1 MPQFWNVLR
10 GEMSIVGPRPERPEF
25 AEEFTLRIPGYAQ
38 RLNVRPGI
46 TGLAQVY
53 GDYLTSVYH
62 KLRYDWIYMHR
73 MSFWQEVRILLMTV
87 VVVLTRAG
95 T

>member
-1 MPQFWNVLR
+1 M
-10 GEMSIVGPRPERPEF
+10 
-25 AEEFTLRIPGYAQ
+25 
-38 RLNVRPGI
+38 
-46 TGLAQVY
+46 Y

-73 MSFWQEVRILLMTV
+73 LSVWQELRILAMTV
-87 VVVLTRAG
+87 WTMLSRAG

>member
-1 MPQFWNVLR
+1 M
-10 GEMSIVGPRPERPEF
+10 
-25 AEEFTLRIPGYAQ
+25 Q
-38 RLNVRPGI
+38 RLKVRPGI

-62 KLRYDWIYMHR
+62 KLRYDWIYIHR
-73 MSFWQEVRILLMTV
+73 MSIWQELRIMAMTV
-87 VVVLTRAG
+87 WTMVSRAG

>member
-1 MPQFWNVLR
+1 
-10 GEMSIVGPRPERPEF
+10 MSVIGPRPERPEF
-25 AEEFTLRIPGYAQ
+25 TQEFAARIPGYAQ
-38 RLNVRPGI
+38 RLKVRPGI

-62 KLRYDWIYMHR
+62 KLRYDWIYIHR
-73 MSFWQEVRILLMTV
+73 MSLWHDFRILLLTV
-87 VVVLTRAG
+87 RTILTRAG